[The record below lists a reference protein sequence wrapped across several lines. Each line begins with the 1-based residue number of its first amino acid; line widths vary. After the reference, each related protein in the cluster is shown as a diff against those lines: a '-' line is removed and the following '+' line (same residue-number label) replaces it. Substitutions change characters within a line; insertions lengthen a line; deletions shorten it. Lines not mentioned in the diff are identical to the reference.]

1 MSSGA
6 TRMTWST
13 KWERHFARMVRGL
26 PAGATDEERPRA
38 GEALLWQ
45 HIDPVSVQIRDQYD
59 QVFFHRG
66 QHHHLADEARVGWHC
81 DFLERVAALTVAAV
95 HA

>member
-26 PAGATDEERPRA
+26 PAGATDEERQRA

-59 QVFFHRG
+59 QVFFRRG

-81 DFLERVAALTVAAV
+81 DFLKRVAALTVAAV